1 MQGHRVQLGPL
12 RAVDPTRRHLHD
24 ENAARR
30 LGEVEAIYF
39 EIGLVICYDL
49 ANWMNVESDAVL
61 CAQLDEEAIV
71 SKEAEAFGAAPTGS
85 WSILG
90 LGGGQ

>member
-1 MQGHRVQLGPL
+1 M
-12 RAVDPTRRHLHD
+12 
-24 ENAARR
+24 
-30 LGEVEAIYF
+30 
-39 EIGLVICYDL
+39 ICYDL